1 MNSEL
6 ITILERESAAE
17 VARILAEAS
26 SRAEQIE
33 HEAEAAVREY
43 TDSQRQRLETERK
56 AALAKAQSGAQVQA
70 AALVLRAKDEAM
82 ADVFLRAEQVLL
94 RVPQDRA
101 RSAAVLRGLLRE
113 AAANLSGRLMVEVH
127 PDDRE
132 AAAHAVRDL
141 GLDAEIRTTEDVRGG
156 VRVSTPDRRFTVE
169 NTLFSRIER
178 VRPMLAT
185 DVAQLLWS

>member
-33 HEAEAAVREY
+33 REAGAAVREY
-43 TDSQRQRLETERK
+43 TDSQRQRLESERK